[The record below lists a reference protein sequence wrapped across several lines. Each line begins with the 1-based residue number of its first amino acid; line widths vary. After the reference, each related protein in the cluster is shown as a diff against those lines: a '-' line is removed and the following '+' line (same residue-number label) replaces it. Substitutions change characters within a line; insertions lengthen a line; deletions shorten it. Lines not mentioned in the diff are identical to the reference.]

1 MAGNVWEWCEDRSSE
16 DKESRVLRGGSWMR
30 HLGYLRVA
38 GRSIIISTY
47 LGRDLVGFRCV
58 SGL

>member
-16 DKESRVLRGGSWMR
+16 DKESRVLPGE
-30 HLGYLRVA
+30 LRAA
-38 GRSIIISTY
+38 GRFSYGPADTN
-47 LGRDLVGFRCV
+47 GGGGFRCV